1 MSQGANPLIELPSV
15 SELKRRLKD
24 AKEELQSLK
33 GSKADD
39 ARREELKLIITG
51 LQRQIRRIERGRWI
65 HRG

>member
-1 MSQGANPLIELPSV
+1 MHGMLELPSV
-15 SELKRRLKD
+15 SELKRRLED
-24 AKEELQSLK
+24 AKAELQSLK

-51 LQRQIRRIERGRWI
+51 LQRQIRRIENGRWI

>member
-1 MSQGANPLIELPSV
+1 MHGMLELPSV
-15 SELKRRLKD
+15 TELKRRLRD
-24 AKEELQSLK
+24 AKDELQTLK

>member
-1 MSQGANPLIELPSV
+1 MPGMLEIASA
-15 SELKRRLKD
+15 SELKRRLED
-24 AKEELQSLK
+24 AKAELQSLK

-51 LQRQIRRIERGRWI
+51 LQRQIRRIEHGRWI

>member
-15 SELKRRLKD
+15 SELKRRLED
-24 AKEELQSLK
+24 AKTELQSLK
-33 GSKADD
+33 GTDAD

>member
-1 MSQGANPLIELPSV
+1 MSKAEHPLIELPSV
-15 SELKRRLKD
+15 SELKRRLQD
-24 AKEELQSLK
+24 AKAELKSLK

-51 LQRQIRRIERGRWI
+51 LQRQIRRIENGRWI